1 MAEAGPP
8 RLRGLVLAGGRSSR
22 YGADKAALRVD
33 GQDLLARTTALLA
46 SCGLAV
52 HVAVRAGQQQDPLR
66 QRHLLLADEPGWS
79 GPAAGLVAAWRHD
92 PGAAWLAVACDMP
105 LLHRGLIE
113 ALLLAR
119 DASCPA
125 TATAYAG
132 ADGRPEPLCAI
143 YEPATLARLAA
154 GPASASLRRLL
165 EQSGCRLI
173 AAPGTDALAS
183 ANTPADFDRLT
194 RPPAA
199 LEGD

>member
-8 RLRGLVLAGGRSSR
+8 RLRGLVLAGGQSSR
-22 YGADKAALRVD
+22 YGADKAALLVN
-33 GQDLLARTTALLA
+33 GQDLLARTASLLA
-46 SCGLAV
+46 GCGLAV
-52 HVAVRAGQQQDPLR
+52 HVAARADQQQDPFR
-66 QRHLLLADEPGWS
+66 QRHALLADEPGWS
-79 GPAAGLVAAWRHD
+79 GPAAGLVAAWRCD
-92 PGAAWLAVACDMP
+92 PEAAWLVLACDMP
-105 LLHRGLIE
+105 RLDRGLIE
-113 ALLLAR
+113 GLREAR
-119 DASCPA
+119 DPSRP
-125 TATAYAG
+125 ATAYAG
-132 ADGRPEPLCAI
+132 EDGRPEPLCAI

-199 LEGD
+199 PEGD